1 MLAPIPINV
10 TGKISGNL
18 YRLAMVKYKGIN
30 VKTVISL
37 VKNIAEITERK
48 VKITVNLRVLDA
60 LAVNLYAKTSKTC
73 RYEKNLNNC
82 KHRQDRK

>member
-73 RYEKNLNNC
+73 RYEKI
-82 KHRQDRK
+82 